1 MGRFGRVLAGVAC
14 LTVTLVTQ
22 AWAGGIWFYEQSTPD
37 QGLAA
42 AGRAASAKDASTAYT
57 NPAGMSRLDSTQF
70 LIGAGAFVIQSS
82 FDTATGTTE
91 SGDGASLN
99 STLPL
104 LSGFFVYNLAP
115 DWKLGV
121 TLNTLMGLAA
131 DYGDSWAGRYFLEKA
146 ALITL
151 NFNPAVSY
159 RVTDWLSV
167 GGGFSVVGATFSNEA
182 AINNPDPTLGDGKLE
197 LKSGAVGFGGNVGV
211 LVEPWRGTRF
221 GVAYRTPVKLNFN
234 DIVDKVTNL
243 GPGLNLIL
251 DIVGARLDVPR
262 GSKVDITLTNPQ
274 EVMVS
279 AYHDL
284 TPALAIMGNFG
295 WQNWA
300 AFGRVPFSVQGTGIN
315 TTIDAN
321 YSNTYHVAIGAQY
334 RVAPPWLLTAG
345 FAYDSSPVSDANRTV
360 AFAVDRQFR
369 YAVGAQYD
377 ITKTLTL
384 GAAFTLID
392 AGSAS
397 VNQAGG
403 ALRGTVVGDY
413 SPNLLYAIGLNLIKR
428 F

>member
-1 MGRFGRVLAGVAC
+1 MGRFCRVLCEVAC
-14 LTVTLVTQ
+14 LTLVLVSH

-37 QGLAA
+37 MGLAA

-70 LIGAGAFVIQSS
+70 LLGAGALVIQSS
-82 FDTATGTTE
+82 FDTAPGTTE
-91 SGDGASLN
+91 SGGGANITSA
-99 STLPL
+99 LPL

-115 DWKLGV
+115 DWKLGA
-121 TLNTLMGLAA
+121 TLNTLMGLVG
-131 DYGDSWAGRYFLEKA
+131 DYGDTWAGRYFLEKA

-167 GGGFSVVGATFSNEA
+167 GGGMSVVGAIYSSQA
-182 AINNPDPTLGDGKLE
+182 AINNVDPTLGDGKVE
-197 LKSGAVGFGGNVGV
+197 LKSGTVGFGGNVGV

-221 GVAYRTPVKLNFN
+221 GVAYRTPVKLNFD
-234 DIVDKVTNL
+234 DIVDKVANL
-243 GPGLNLIL
+243 GPGLNVIL
-251 DIVGARLDVPR
+251 DILGNRLDVPR
-262 GSKVDITLTNPQ
+262 GSKVDVTLTNPQ

-284 TPALAIMGNFG
+284 TPKLAIMGNFG

-300 AFGRVPFSVQGTGIN
+300 AFGRVPVKVQGTGID
-315 TTIDAN
+315 TTLDAN
-321 YSNTYHVAIGAQY
+321 YQDTYHVAIGAQY
-334 RVAPPWLLTAG
+334 RVAPSWLLTAG

-369 YAVGAQYD
+369 YAGGVQYD
-377 ITKTLTL
+377 ISPTLTL
-384 GAAFTLID
+384 GAALTIVD
-392 AGSAS
+392 AGSAPL
-397 VNQAGG
+397 NQAGG
-403 ALRGTVVGDY
+403 PLRGTIVGDY
-413 SPNLLYAIGLNLIKR
+413 SPNLIYAVGLNLNKR

>member
-1 MGRFGRVLAGVAC
+1 
-14 LTVTLVTQ
+14 
-22 AWAGGIWFYEQSTPD
+22 
-37 QGLAA
+37 
-42 AGRAASAKDASTAYT
+42 
-57 NPAGMSRLDSTQF
+57 
-70 LIGAGAFVIQSS
+70 
-82 FDTATGTTE
+82 
-91 SGDGASLN
+91 
-99 STLPL
+99 
-104 LSGFFVYNLAP
+104 
-115 DWKLGV
+115 
-121 TLNTLMGLAA
+121 MGLAA

-151 NFNPAVSY
+151 NLNPAVSY

-182 AINNPDPTLGDGKLE
+182 AINNVDPALGDGKLE
-197 LKSGAVGFGGNVGV
+197 LKSGTVGFGGNVGV
-211 LVEPWRGTRF
+211 LFEPWRGTRF

-300 AFGRVPFSVQGTGIN
+300 AFGRVPFSVQGTGID

-321 YSNTYHVAIGAQY
+321 DSNTYHVAIGAQY

-345 FAYDSSPVSDANRTV
+345 FAYDSSPVSDATV
-360 AFAVDRQFR
+360 PSPSP
-369 YAVGAQYD
+369 
-377 ITKTLTL
+377 LT
-384 GAAFTLID
+384 
-392 AGSAS
+392 GSSGTRS
-397 VNQAGG
+397 VPSTTS
-403 ALRGTVVGDY
+403 R
-413 SPNLLYAIGLNLIKR
+413 R
-428 F
+428 R

>member
-42 AGRAASAKDASTAYT
+42 AGRAASAKDATTAYT

-70 LIGAGAFVIQSS
+70 LIGAGALVIQSS

-115 DWKLGV
+115 DWRLGV

-151 NFNPAVSY
+151 NLNPAVSY

-182 AINNPDPTLGDGKLE
+182 AINNVDPALGDGKLE
-197 LKSGAVGFGGNVGV
+197 LKSGTVGFGGNVGV

-221 GVAYRTPVKLNFN
+221 GVAYRTTVKP
-234 DIVDKVTNL
+234 T
-243 GPGLNLIL
+243 
-251 DIVGARLDVPR
+251 
-262 GSKVDITLTNPQ
+262 S
-274 EVMVS
+274 
-279 AYHDL
+279 
-284 TPALAIMGNFG
+284 
-295 WQNWA
+295 
-300 AFGRVPFSVQGTGIN
+300 
-315 TTIDAN
+315 TT
-321 YSNTYHVAIGAQY
+321 
-334 RVAPPWLLTAG
+334 
-345 FAYDSSPVSDANRTV
+345 SSTR
-360 AFAVDRQFR
+360 
-369 YAVGAQYD
+369 
-377 ITKTLTL
+377 
-384 GAAFTLID
+384 
-392 AGSAS
+392 
-397 VNQAGG
+397 
-403 ALRGTVVGDY
+403 
-413 SPNLLYAIGLNLIKR
+413 
-428 F
+428 